1 MSALQRTVLLA
12 TLLLLAA
19 GPAPA
24 QIGPGPFSS
33 FPTQNATDG
42 RFLAFGC
49 PGTATF
55 ELGLSIGLAA
65 PAGQTAFTL
74 SFFDGETGKTDG
86 GGKAH
91 WDFGT
96 RQLLYRLYADPLRT
110 GSTASADLIG
120 AWTGNDPNPT
130 SGPLWTATGAS
141 MLDNDWWGV
150 TVATSPA
157 AQAPSGNYFYNL
169 AIASDGTC
177 GVGEVLASNIKVAS
191 TSPMAFL
198 IPAFGLEAGLR
209 QVSNDGPIIY
219 PGTFPP
225 PGGDFV
231 NAPTTYDGTFVFTFL
246 LPGDVPELR
255 LYNGDFDHGTVGLVG
270 APSGTVLAPCADL
283 DDPDTPASYAGFPFD
298 TAGVTPEGGLLP
310 PNPPDDSTFDIFR
323 RGEPGDPG
331 RVGCVRYELIDPNG
345 VIYRDDNPSG
355 NMEWEQFRI
364 STPSAP
370 DPSNADYVVSDVAL
384 PAGTWTVRIYG
395 LDMSNLNF
403 WFADTCSTTGDGAAF
418 CPEPDPLL
426 LGDTVWLDSDGDG
439 VQDPGESG
447 IAGVVL
453 ELLIDI
459 GSPPVETVTTGD
471 SSSPNWA
478 ACVAANTGLDEQ
490 GLYCFGTDEPGTYIV
505 RVAASNFAPGG
516 ALAGLTSTTGGE
528 TQTDTLDDE
537 NVLTYDFGYRRT
549 AAPGT
554 GTPGYWKNHPEA
566 WPVETITIGGVTYTK
581 AQAIAWMD
589 ASEKGDKT
597 LTMFRHLVAAKL
609 NVLVGNEASC
619 INGTI
624 AAADLWMA
632 TYGPVG
638 SNVKASSAA
647 WVIGG
652 PLATTLD
659 RYNNGQLCAPR
670 RG

>member
-1 MSALQRTVLLA
+1 MSPLRRTVLLS

-19 GPAPA
+19 GSAAA

-33 FPTQNATDG
+33 FPTQNTTDG

-49 PGTATF
+49 PGSATF
-55 ELGLSIGLAA
+55 ELGLTIGLAA

-74 SFFDGETGKTDG
+74 SFFDGETGKTDS

-91 WDFGT
+91 WDFGS

-110 GSTASADLIG
+110 GSTAPADLIG

-130 SGPLWTATGAS
+130 IGPLWTATGAS

-150 TVATSPA
+150 TVATSSG
-157 AQAPSGNYFYNL
+157 AQSPSGNYFYNL
-169 AIASDGTC
+169 VIESDGTC

-209 QVSNDGPIIY
+209 QFDDGAIIY
-219 PGTFPP
+219 PGGFPP
-225 PGGDFV
+225 PGNDFV
-231 NAPTTYDGTFVFTFL
+231 NAATTYDGTFTFTFL

-255 LYNGDFDHGTVGLVG
+255 LFNGDFDHGTVSIAGT
-270 APSGTVLAPCADL
+270 PSGTVLIPCADSN
-283 DDPDTPASYAGFPFD
+283 DPDTPASYAGFPFD
-298 TAGVTPEGGLLP
+298 TTGATPEGAVLP
-310 PNPPDDSTFDIFR
+310 SVPPDDNNFDLYR
-323 RGEPGDPG
+323 RGELGDPG
-331 RVGCVRYELIDPNG
+331 RVGCVRYEVIDPNG

-355 NMEWEQFRI
+355 NLEWEQFRI
-364 STPSAP
+364 STLSAP
-370 DPSNADYVVSDVAL
+370 DPNNADYVVNDVAL
-384 PAGTWTVRIYG
+384 PAGTWRVRIYG

-426 LGDTVWLDSDGDG
+426 LGDTVWLDTDGDG
-439 VQDPGESG
+439 IQDPGESG

-453 ELLIDI
+453 ELLTDI
-459 GSPPVETVTTGD
+459 GSPPIETVTTGD

-505 RVAASNFAPGG
+505 RVAASNFQFGG
-516 ALAGLTSTTGGE
+516 ALAGMTSTTGGE
-528 TQTDTLDDE
+528 TQTDTLTDE

-549 AAPGT
+549 AGSGV
-554 GTPGYWKNHPEA
+554 GTPGFWKNHPEA
-566 WPVETITIGGVTYTK
+566 WPVPTITIGGVTYTK
-581 AQAIAWMD
+581 AQAIALMQS
-589 ASEKGDKT
+589 ATKTDKT
-597 LTMFRHLVAAKL
+597 YNMFEQLVAAKL
-609 NVLVGNEASC
+609 NVLAGNEASC

-638 SNVKASSAA
+638 SDVKASSAA
-647 WVIGG
+647 WAIGG

-659 RYNNGQLCAPR
+659 KYNNGRLCAPS